1 MTTTAFP
8 VESPP
13 PVPRLTPVA
22 SLVLVS
28 ASVFGLYWL
37 ACDVVAGLQSGRDS
51 DLHRRWVVCQY
62 VRDGINPYPLA
73 LAALEH
79 KYGALGGGRA
89 KPRVY
94 AIPRLSADE
103 VGVDSRAGELLHS
116 QGTPEAVYP
125 PSADLL
131 LSLTLG
137 PVPERLVHLVGMVV
151 NLVLLGV
158 CTALLCRMAA
168 PELRSTP
175 AVLTAVALVLLWSP
189 ARTAVLSGQF
199 SILVTV
205 CLLLAFRDLERHEYR
220 AGAWLAVALVKPSL
234 TLPFLILPL
243 IRGRWRV
250 LAVAIGFHAAA
261 TILQALRFGVL
272 PWDLLRQWTGVAAY
286 FTQGQFTLQE
296 VLSALRLADTA
307 AGHALVLGVV
317 LFATGW
323 CLWNRA
329 ASDDLLVDWLCFVS
343 VLWTYHGPYDFVVLL
358 IPLVRRLVPAAVHT
372 TQHAAALFTSSL
384 AVALFLL
391 LSIAASPLAYGDEV
405 HIAARFVRHGARLA
419 LLASAIV
426 AASQVWRAARFAEG
440 NSRPAARH
448 HDVRADDL
456 LRLPA

>member
-1 MTTTAFP
+1 MTTTALS

-13 PVPRLTPVA
+13 PVRRVTSLA

-28 ASVFGLYWL
+28 TIVLGLYWL

-73 LAALEH
+73 LAALDY
-79 KYGALGGGRA
+79 KYGPLGGGRA

-94 AIPRLSADE
+94 AIPRLSAEE

-205 CLLLAFRDLERHEYR
+205 CLVLAFRDLERQEYR
-220 AGAWLAVALVKPSL
+220 AGAWLAVALIKPSM
-234 TLPFLILPL
+234 TLSFLILPL
-243 IRGRWRV
+243 VRGRWRV

-261 TILQALRFGVL
+261 TVLQAFRFGVL
-272 PWDLLRQWTGVAAY
+272 PWDVLRQWTGVAAY

-317 LFATGW
+317 LFAAGW

-329 ASDDLLVDWLCFVS
+329 ASDASLVDWLCFVS

-358 IPLVRRLVPAAVHT
+358 IPLVRRLVPAAVST
-372 TQHAAALFTSSL
+372 PREPALFTSSL
-384 AVALFLL
+384 AIATFLL

-419 LLASAIV
+419 LLLCAIV
-426 AASQVWRAARFAEG
+426 AALQVWRAARSAEA
-440 NSRPAARH
+440 NSWPATLHR
-448 HDVRADDL
+448 DVRADDL